1 MGKRKEL
8 GKEIKS
14 ELVEVVIY
22 FNSGWLFKVN
32 KGFWEEDG
40 GDVYCVCVCMCEKE
54 CMLYRFIG
62 LQQSS
67 LGEIYPNSFEVV
79 YMLEFEVNLCC

>member
-1 MGKRKEL
+1 M
-8 GKEIKS
+8 S
-14 ELVEVVIY
+14 
-22 FNSGWLFKVN
+22 

-40 GDVYCVCVCMCEKE
+40 GDVYCVCVYVCEKE
-54 CMLYRFIG
+54 CMLYKFIG

-79 YMLEFEVNLCC
+79 YTLEFEVDLCC